1 MSLSSGPDGARRPTA
16 GPNGPQGAARA
27 PQPKP
32 HSSGFHAG
40 GPPGART
47 WRYTLVRAGAAPL
60 DLVPGRTFVIGR
72 HSDCNLTIPSQR
84 VSRRHTE
91 IVWER
96 ESPVIRDLGS
106 QNGTKVNGKRVKEQ
120 PLNDGDE
127 IEIGPFFCTYRRVE
141 AAGSVGKL
149 NSAVDESEMTL
160 PTTGDNLAGTFEQM
174 SPFEVLQT
182 LEFNNK
188 TGTLEIFSSS
198 GEATL
203 VVRDGRAVYC
213 KAANKLGDEAVI
225 TLLTWQDG
233 QFVLAA
239 DVEEHPANVRTP
251 ISALLFEAGRR
262 LDEGGMSG
270 AG

>member
-1 MSLSSGPDGARRPTA
+1 MSLSSGPEGARRPIA
-16 GPNGPQGAARA
+16 GPNGQPGASRA
-27 PQPKP
+27 PHHIPSQ
-32 HSSGFHAG
+32 A
-40 GPPGART
+40 GART

-91 IVWER
+91 VVWER
-96 ESPVIRDLGS
+96 DNPVIRDLGS
-106 QNGTKVNGKRVKEQ
+106 QNGTKVNNKRIKEQ

-174 SPFEVLQT
+174 SPFEVRQT

-188 TGTLEIFSSS
+188 TGTLEVFSSW
-198 GEATL
+198 GEATM

-213 KAANKLGDEAVI
+213 KTAKQLGDEAVI
-225 TLLTWQDG
+225 TLLTWTDG
-233 QFVLAA
+233 HFVLAA
-239 DVEEHPANVRTP
+239 EVEDHPANVRMP

-262 LDEGGMSG
+262 LDEGGRSG